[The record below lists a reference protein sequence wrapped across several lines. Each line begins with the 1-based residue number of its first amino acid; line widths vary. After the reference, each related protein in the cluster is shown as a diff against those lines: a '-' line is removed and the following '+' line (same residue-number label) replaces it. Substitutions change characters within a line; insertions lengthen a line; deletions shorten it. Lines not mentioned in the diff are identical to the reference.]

1 MYRELGVFWTTSS
14 VSLCWLSSLV
24 IFMMQTVQG
33 GCPVSGNWPRSS
45 SDNHTSW
52 EAPDHQNHTSWEAA
66 APTQGHRCV
75 IRSIIKLQFT
85 NSRLLHTSQR
95 AALNLIYVSDK
106 SVICMKVCHNNMFI
120 CHPLH
125 YIHISS
131 YRQLPSANCCN
142 ILIQIVLFVI
152 YIWVRHYNSTVLAT
166 RNSTGRV
173 PKLPGVEI
181 LYNTKWFI
189 ITSFTWP

>member
-1 MYRELGVFWTTSS
+1 MYRELGGVFWTTSS
-14 VSLCWLSSLV
+14 VSLCWLSSMV

-33 GCPVSGNWPRSS
+33 GCPCL
-45 SDNHTSW
+45 
-52 EAPDHQNHTSWEAA
+52 APDH
-66 APTQGHRCV
+66 APALIITRHGRL
-75 IRSIIKLQFT
+75 RIIKITHHGKLQLLLRVIAASSDP
-85 NSRLLHTSQR
+85 SRTPIHKFPSPPYVP

-106 SVICMKVCHNNMFI
+106 SVICMKMCHNNMFI

-131 YRQLPSANCCN
+131 YKQLPSANCCN
-142 ILIQIVLFVI
+142 ILIQIVVFVI
-152 YIWVRHYNSTVLAT
+152 YIWVRHYNSTLLVT
-166 RNSTGRV
+166 RNGTGQV